1 MKLLILTSE
10 KHRDF
15 VEAEIGKQFMAN
27 GDEIAVYW
35 SDAPCQFT
43 ENYDLGVSFMYT
55 YKVPKEE
62 LDKPWINFHPAP
74 LPAYKGRNL
83 CYHAIMNGEKEFGAT
98 IHYMDENFDTGDI
111 IEVLGFAIQEWVT
124 AEDLSRFALSASRQ
138 LFQMY
143 FPRILA
149 GEKFTRSKNIGG
161 TYYKKEKIVDTLDLG
176 KSNFVPSFWL
186 NRFIRAVTYGNFYP
200 KIEVSGIPYKIVRDT

>member
-15 VEAEIGKQFMAN
+15 VEAEIGKQPLAN
-27 GDEIAVYW
+27 GNNEVGIYW
-35 SDAPCQFT
+35 NNSPYPFT
-43 ENYDLGVSFMYT
+43 RSPNYDFGVSFMYT
-55 YKVPKEE
+55 YKVPKEQ

-111 IEVLGFAIQEWVT
+111 IEVLGFAVQEWVN
-124 AEDLSRFALSASRQ
+124 AEDLSRFAMSASRQ

-161 TYYKKEKIVDTLDLG
+161 TYYKKEPIKDEID
-176 KSNFVPSFWL
+176 VPAVVK
-186 NRFIRAVTYGNFYP
+186 RQVRAITFGEFHPVIDIGGL
-200 KIEVSGIPYKIVRDT
+200 KYKIVRDT